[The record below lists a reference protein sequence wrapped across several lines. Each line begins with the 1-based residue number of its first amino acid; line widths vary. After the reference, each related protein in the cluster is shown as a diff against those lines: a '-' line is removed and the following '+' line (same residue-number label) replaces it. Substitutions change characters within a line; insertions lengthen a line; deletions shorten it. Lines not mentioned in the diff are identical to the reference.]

1 MQWVE
6 PVQRLGLGAMRD
18 TLIVIPFAEIPQP
31 NLIEV
36 VQPDR
41 SRNTVDEEGIGD
53 GDGDDMR
60 QIEFHEIRLA
70 HHGTIGDVSNAY
82 QQQEDPSYEVE
93 QRAKQT
99 MREDCRFFPPGNHW
113 LTL

>member
-18 TLIVIPFAEIPQP
+18 ALIVIALAEIPQP
-31 NLIEV
+31 NLVEI

-53 GDGDDMR
+53 RQGDDMR

-70 HHGTIGDVSNAY
+70 HDGTIGDVANAY
-82 QQQEDPSYEVE
+82 QQQKDP
-93 QRAKQT
+93 
-99 MREDCRFFPPGNHW
+99 G
-113 LTL
+113 